1 MCQSTDLN
9 EKFKILSGTLEP
21 SVEGDIIQKN
31 KELWF
36 LIPPPI
42 PSCCLALRSQLVNLS
57 FSFIGIS
64 VHAIILASNLIDD
77 KSYI

>member
-1 MCQSTDLN
+1 MCQSTYLN
-9 EKFKILSGTLEP
+9 AKFKILSGALEP
-21 SVEGDIIQKN
+21 SVGDDIMQKN

-42 PSCCLALRSQLVNLS
+42 PSRCLVLKSQLVNLS
-57 FSFIGIS
+57 LSSIGIP